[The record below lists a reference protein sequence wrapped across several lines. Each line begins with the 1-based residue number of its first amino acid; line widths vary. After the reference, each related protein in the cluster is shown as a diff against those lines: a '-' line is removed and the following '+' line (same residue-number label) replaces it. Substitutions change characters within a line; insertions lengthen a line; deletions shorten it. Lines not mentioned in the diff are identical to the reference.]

1 MSVVSDWVL
10 AYARQA
16 DADFRAWELYQRNP
30 QAIAA
35 ECHRLLFLQM
45 ACEKLCKAYLLK
57 YAVFAPSEVQS
68 SHAFVRK
75 HLPTIL
81 REGLSISSK
90 RRAARRAVV
99 THLRH
104 FAKEVEILNPM
115 CDAADRPDN
124 CEYPW
129 QVGDKILSPLDW
141 SFIPSNLLTAPAGVT
156 FLKAIRVA
164 INRILDECRESA

>member
-16 DADFRAWELYQRNP
+16 DADFRAWELYERNP
-30 QAIAA
+30 QTIAA

-57 YAVFAPSEVQS
+57 NAIFAPSEVQS

-81 REGLSISSK
+81 REGLSISNQ

-104 FAKEVEILNPM
+104 LAKEVEVLNPT
-115 CDAADRPDN
+115 CDSADRPDN

-129 QVGDKILSPLDW
+129 QVGDKVLSPLDW
-141 SFIPSNLLTAPAGVT
+141 TFVPSQLLTASSGRT
-156 FLKAIRVA
+156 FLKAVRVA
-164 INRILDECRESA
+164 INRILRESRGVS